1 MDLFL
6 INFKKEKNNAENKKL
21 QSEISKILSEKL
33 LDIFY
38 KTNTTLEHNIDGS
51 PYFKNSD
58 INISISHTE
67 NIIALLF
74 SKNKSGVDIEY
85 MKERNFKKVLKRYSI
100 NSNTGKTEFYQL
112 WTDFEARYKGLDVKT
127 KSFIYKNSVCSYCIT
142 GEEINVFE
150 ITLKDNN
157 FKDINEIKKCTAI
170 KEIDDLKNRIKF
182 VKNR

>member
-112 WTDFEARYKGLDVKT
+112 WTDFEARYKGKQDKT
-127 KSFIYKNSVCSYCIT
+127 KSFIYGNCVCSYCDNGEKINIFKVKTDENKLENIT
-142 GEEINVFE
+142 I
-150 ITLKDNN
+150 
-157 FKDINEIKKCTAI
+157 IKTIPDYAI
-170 KEIDDLKNRIKF
+170 KELKTLKNKLS
-182 VKNR
+182 